1 MFILKINATGST
13 NTFLKEFLIEN
24 GSQHACVVIAEHQT
38 SGRGQVGKTW
48 ISQAGKSLTFSVYK
62 PFKWELCQAFY
73 ILMAVSLAIKKT
85 LTDLG
90 VPEVMVKWPNDILS
104 AGKKICGILIENLSQ
119 GGHIHGIIIGIG
131 LNVNEQ
137 SLPGLPQATSMFLST
152 QKKYDRD
159 QVVDG
164 VLQALDRELERLQQT
179 TEEVKANYLEHL
191 YKRNVPGVF
200 ETAQAGNFIGV
211 IRDISTTGKLIVE
224 DPQGLYE
231 EYDLQQIKMQL

>member
-48 ISQAGKSLTFSVYK
+48 ISQAGKSLTVSVYK

-104 AGKKICGILIENLSQ
+104 AGI
-119 GGHIHGIIIGIG
+119 
-131 LNVNEQ
+131 
-137 SLPGLPQATSMFLST
+137 
-152 QKKYDRD
+152 
-159 QVVDG
+159 
-164 VLQALDRELERLQQT
+164 
-179 TEEVKANYLEHL
+179 
-191 YKRNVPGVF
+191 
-200 ETAQAGNFIGV
+200 
-211 IRDISTTGKLIVE
+211 
-224 DPQGLYE
+224 
-231 EYDLQQIKMQL
+231 